1 MENLKSK
8 RKLKEAISIEKT
20 VLSTILDIDTES
32 MDDDEAI
39 YYTPEWIA
47 SVEQAIEEHEQG
59 NLKVY
64 ENLDDLFLDTIGRV
78 PQ

>member
-1 MENLKSK
+1 METKQPAEQKTIFS
-8 RKLKEAISIEKT
+8 T
-20 VLSTILDIDTES
+20 VLGIDTETIE
-32 MDDDEAI
+32 DDEAL

-47 SVEQAIEEHEQG
+47 SVERAIEEHEQG

-64 ENLDDLFLDTIGRV
+64 ENLDDLFLDTIGRL